1 MNASGCVNSPRN
13 QSPLS
18 SSPLALRLPLL
29 SDGLPRAKVCLSKT
43 NPQLVFLLALSY
55 LLRVLT
61 NTSKNYFGC
70 VLENRRTTID
80 KEYQICFVYCQCRL
94 ASKALGIEESQL
106 AIPAQVFG

>member
-1 MNASGCVNSPRN
+1 MFAYLFVLVVILPLQFGHPVNASGCVNSPRN

-55 LLRVLT
+55 LLRATT
-61 NTSKNYFGC
+61 NMNEF
-70 VLENRRTTID
+70 
-80 KEYQICFVYCQCRL
+80 
-94 ASKALGIEESQL
+94 
-106 AIPAQVFG
+106 